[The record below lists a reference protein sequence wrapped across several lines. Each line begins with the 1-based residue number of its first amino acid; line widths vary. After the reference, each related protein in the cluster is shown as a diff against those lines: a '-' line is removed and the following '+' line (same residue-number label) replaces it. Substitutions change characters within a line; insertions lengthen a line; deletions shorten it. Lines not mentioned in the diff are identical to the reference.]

1 MAHYTY
7 GMFKV
12 SEVSNTLTCPLPS
25 LKVNFPAGKG
35 EAHDELS
42 QGYRWLEPDGIG
54 TNFIISSYFYVCIP
68 MLAEPGEWIDL

>member
-1 MAHYTY
+1 MLII
-7 GMFKV
+7 
-12 SEVSNTLTCPLPS
+12 LTACSKSPKSQTHSPAPPS